1 MATTYDDGCDIMM
14 EDGAAHWIILTSA
27 LSNMYELY
35 GEDVNKLGCFAVP
48 GNDAENCGLTVWE
61 PNAIYMNKNTE
72 NAEAVKAFMDFY
84 ISTEGLDAFT
94 SAKLP
99 NGPYCVNGYELPEEC
114 FAAVKQ
120 MQTDYFDTG
129 LNAVALEF
137 QTAVKGANCASICQE
152 LASGQTTAG
161 EAAAKYDE
169 DCEKQAVQLGLD
181 W

>member
-1 MATTYDDGCDIMM
+1 
-14 EDGAAHWIILTSA
+14 
-27 LSNMYELY
+27 
-35 GEDVNKLGCFAVP
+35 
-48 GNDAENCGLTVWE
+48 
-61 PNAIYMNKNTE
+61 
-72 NAEAVKAFMDFY
+72 
-84 ISTEGLDAFT
+84 
-94 SAKLP
+94 
-99 NGPYCVNGYELPEEC
+99 
-114 FAAVKQ
+114 

-152 LASGQTTAG
+152 LASGQTTAE